1 MEYRKGSK
9 LTFDRI
15 KDKKAFDVIGRILA
29 SIMDRI
35 LVNKRT
41 ILTQKRAYKILN
53 TCKFILFYLTQL
65 FFIWS
70 QPLHGQEAALVSVF
84 DIWEQVSLSI
94 QLWVLRFDPCWCG
107 TRTPPQVPQRIRNWF
122 RRKSNYGGTW
132 ERFEDGLKEKAD
144 YSAHAGRQRYHRHR
158 LGLEGNL
165 SCARRRSQ

>member
-65 FFIWS
+65 FFI
-70 QPLHGQEAALVSVF
+70 
-84 DIWEQVSLSI
+84 
-94 QLWVLRFDPCWCG
+94 
-107 TRTPPQVPQRIRNWF
+107 
-122 RRKSNYGGTW
+122 
-132 ERFEDGLKEKAD
+132 
-144 YSAHAGRQRYHRHR
+144 
-158 LGLEGNL
+158 
-165 SCARRRSQ
+165 